1 MDGVSWDANFNI
13 LNSGTYNLT
22 TGETTHEKLTLFLV
36 GFLLL
41 AFGSFNSALAQV
53 EKVEIRVDGLA
64 CPFCAYGLEKK
75 LKKIEGVEKVQI
87 NVKDGIATL
96 RSKKGKSVEF
106 ENLESVVKD
115 AGFTPREI
123 TATVV
128 GKVGQSDGTL
138 VFSVTGSDGMFIIN
152 DNAEFQKLTSA
163 LKGSEKRVRI
173 TGRLAHDTQE
183 GHQAHPYTLTLEK
196 FEVI

>member
-1 MDGVSWDANFNI
+1 MKKST
-13 LNSGTYNLT
+13 LN
-22 TGETTHEKLTLFLV
+22 LV

-41 AFGSFNSALAQV
+41 NFGYLSSLPAQV

-96 RSKKGKSVEF
+96 QSKKEKSVKV
-106 ENLESVVKD
+106 ENLESAVKD

-123 TATVV
+123 KATVV
-128 GKVGQSDGTL
+128 GKLGQSNDTPIFLTDGSK
-138 VFSVTGSDGMFIIN
+138 VKFILKQN
-152 DNAEFQKLTSA
+152 EQLQKLLSD
-163 LKGSEKRVRI
+163 LKGSEKLVRI
-173 TGRLAHDTQE
+173 KGLLAHKTPE
-183 GHQAHPYTLTLEK
+183 GHHAHPFTLTIDK
-196 FEVI
+196 FEVLQ

>member
-1 MDGVSWDANFNI
+1 MKNI
-13 LNSGTYNLT
+13 II
-22 TGETTHEKLTLFLV
+22 FLA
-36 GFLLL
+36 GILLL
-41 AFGSFNSALAQV
+41 SLGILSPIQAQV

-96 RSKKGKSVEF
+96 RSKKGKSVEV

-123 TATVV
+123 TTTVV
-128 GKVGQSDGTL
+128 GKVGQSNGTL
-138 VFSVTGSDGMFIIN
+138 VFSATDSDVVFIIN
-152 DNAEFQKLTSA
+152 DNDEFQKLSSA
-163 LKGSEKRVRI
+163 LKGSEKPVRI

-183 GHQAHPYTLTLEK
+183 GHQAHPYTLTIEK

>member
-1 MDGVSWDANFNI
+1 MK
-13 LNSGTYNLT
+13 
-22 TGETTHEKLTLFLV
+22 KLTLFLV

-41 AFGSFNSALAQV
+41 GLGSFKSALAQV

-87 NVKDGIATL
+87 NVQDGIATL
-96 RSKKGKSVEF
+96 RSRKGKSVEV

-123 TATVV
+123 TAIIV
-128 GKVGQSDGTL
+128 GKVRQSDGTL
-138 VFSVTGSDGMFIIN
+138 VFSVTDSEVEFIVKEN
-152 DNAEFQKLTSA
+152 EELQKLRSKLA
-163 LKGSEKRVRI
+163 GSEK
-173 TGRLAHDTQE
+173 
-183 GHQAHPYTLTLEK
+183 
-196 FEVI
+196 